1 LIFIFEAEKLVK
13 HIFNIQS
20 SSLGDAIASAAL
32 AASVAQKGMAFA
44 DQVKGKAQSR
54 IAANSKVRP
63 ELKKKQ
69 QAQKYDKLMSKN
81 PRKANAYKKK
91 IQAKENKMQKKLDKA
106 KNPKHPKIASFAKGA
121 FRGSYRVIAGAN
133 NIVFKAGMGFAIA
146 GAMGEDE
153 IAVGSAI
160 YQGGKAAKENV
171 AKEKAYY
178 AGAQKHKIARAYN
191 DYKDE
196 EMQHI
201 AEDYLSSGKNIGKTP
216 IQQAEEMDKI
226 FNDKVM
232 ALFSGESPAVTDKE
246 NKLLS
251 GMKDYGVF
259 LAAQGKNRDEQFDEL
274 EKIIDGIDSGS
285 IGELWSGDDA
295 GGLGGIPTYHL
306 GESNKGAGRSQKT
319 IIKDTIVSVKNAQ
332 KAKGKKATKDDIVK
346 AFERDDKTGGVI
358 EKDKNTKAL
367 KADFDSIDEKYKN
380 KK

>member
-1 LIFIFEAEKLVK
+1 
-13 HIFNIQS
+13 
-20 SSLGDAIASAAL
+20 
-32 AASVAQKGMAFA
+32 
-44 DQVKGKAQSR
+44 
-54 IAANSKVRP
+54 
-63 ELKKKQ
+63 LKKKQ

-196 EMQHI
+196 EMKNI
-201 AEDYLSSGKNIGKTP
+201 ADDYLSSGKNIGKTP